1 MPQSLVQ
8 IYAHVIFST
17 KNREPFLQ
25 DPAFRERV
33 HSYLIGICKGQDCP
47 SLQVGGVADHV
58 HILCRLSK
66 TLEIASLIRE
76 LKRASS
82 KWIKENNADLRH
94 FYWQSGYGVFSVSPS
109 HLPGLTEYIQH
120 QEQHHQQETYQDEV
134 RRLCKK
140 YGVALDERYAW
151 D

>member
-8 IYAHVIFST
+8 IYAHIVFST

-25 DPAFRERV
+25 DPTFRERT
-33 HSYLIGICKGQDCP
+33 HGYLTGICHGQECP
-47 SLQVGGVADHV
+47 SIQIGGVADHV

-66 TLEIASLIRE
+66 NLDVASLIRE
-76 LKRASS
+76 LKRDSS
-82 KWIKENNADLRH
+82 KWIKENNTDLHH
-94 FYWQSGYGVFSVSPS
+94 FYWQSGYGVFSVSPA
-109 HLPGLTEYIQH
+109 HAPGLTEYIQH
-120 QEQHHQQETYQDEV
+120 QEQHHNQETYQDEV

-140 YGVALDERYAW
+140 YDMILDERYAW